1 MSTHQKLLAIQTS
14 IWFNQNTV
22 DRWND
27 QSITLRHEQILLMLG
42 FIVVHFPSYRIQ
54 SQLKW
59 IIQYRWKG
67 KKAQQINIPWNC
79 RICIIP
85 IDRYRQKWI
94 PFLFYHGLYV
104 HVNCVCMRQNMKNV
118 HVFFIISCLKKQKK
132 MNRKNKLFL
141 GILSEVSK
149 VFK

>member
-1 MSTHQKLLAIQTS
+1 MMETQCMSTHQKLLAIQTS

-42 FIVVHFPSYRIQ
+42 FNVVHFPSYRIQ
-54 SQLKW
+54 SQLEW

-79 RICIIP
+79 HTCIIP

-94 PFLFYHGLYV
+94 PFLFHHGLYT
-104 HVNCVCMRQNMKNV
+104 HKLCMHAAKYEKRARFFYNFMFKEAEKNE
-118 HVFFIISCLKKQKK
+118 QKK
-132 MNRKNKLFL
+132 
-141 GILSEVSK
+141 
-149 VFK
+149 